1 MAETR
6 ESFGVQAARFSLLAP
21 LTVVLIGVL
30 TRLSL
35 GQFPRVVI
43 AIAWINGGLIVI
55 GFLLA
60 VAALIS
66 MRRFGPDRILI
77 QGIVGGVIN
86 GAFFVIFLGAIM
98 SARALV
104 RNRELLMSHWQ
115 MQSGP
120 DKSFKSL
127 DLTLKPDNTFVME
140 GDKVEGQHLK
150 MAGSWDVSARG
161 LLGVMVGQVNA
172 ENTDLKG
179 KHVNLGTVKTI
190 NEQQLIL
197 STDKGEE
204 IYRRAP

>member
-43 AIAWINGGLIVI
+43 AIAWINAGLIVI

-60 VAALIS
+60 IAALIS

-140 GDKVEGQHLK
+140 GDKVEGQHLN
-150 MAGSWDVSARG
+150 MAGTWDVSARG
-161 LLGVMVGQVNA
+161 LLGVKVGQVNA

>member
-35 GQFPRVVI
+35 GQFPRVAI

-140 GDKVEGQHLK
+140 GDKVEGQHLN
-150 MAGSWDVSARG
+150 MAGTWDVSARG